1 LSRTVNDDEDKFSQ
15 GAFDMKK
22 ILLVIYMLSTG
33 SLAWAQTAP
42 SLGTAASFAV
52 LGGTNVTCTFP
63 GVITGD
69 VGVSPG
75 SAVPFTNTGCAI
87 SGGTPPATDAAAA
100 LARTDFLNAY
110 GMLKDPLL
118 TPCTQTIST
127 AAFTDNV
134 PAALGPFPLG
144 SIPPGVYCFAAD
156 VTFTR
161 TTLTLDG
168 STNANGIWI
177 FKVPAALTG
186 TGFQV
191 VLANGAQAC
200 NVFWEV
206 DAAATLTTST
216 TVAALFQGNI
226 LLGGPAGSITTTGGS
241 LVGRALA
248 NVAVTMTGTNVNG
261 VCALVDQAKASCKND
276 DDDRDEDKDHHDGD
290 DDHDKGH
297 HRHHHDDDKDH
308 QDNDHRDHD

>member
-1 LSRTVNDDEDKFSQ
+1 
-15 GAFDMKK
+15 MKRL
-22 ILLVIYMLSTG
+22 LLVICVLSMG
-33 SLAWAQTAP
+33 SLARAQTP
-42 SLGTAASFAV
+42 SLGAAATFAV

-87 SGGTPPATDAAAA
+87 SGGTPPATNTAAGQAHTA
-100 LARTDFLNAY
+100 FLNAY
-110 GMLKDPLL
+110 GALVL
-118 TPCTQTIST
+118 TPCTQNIAT

-134 PAALGPFPLG
+134 PATLGPFPLG
-144 SIPPGVYCFAAD
+144 NIPPGVYCFAAD

-168 STNANGIWI
+168 STNPNGIWI

-200 NVFWEV
+200 NVFWAV
-206 DAAATLTTST
+206 GAAATLTTST

-226 LLGGPAGSITTTGGS
+226 LLGGPAGSITTTGGA

-261 VCALVDQAKASCKND
+261 VCALVDQAKAGCKTD
-276 DDDRDEDKDHHDGD
+276 DDDRDHEGD
-290 DDHDKGH
+290 DDHGEGK
-297 HRHHHDDDKDH
+297 RHHKDHHEKDDKDH
-308 QDNDHRDHD
+308 RDDDRDH